1 MDHEIGDVL
10 LTAAQIA
17 ARVRRLGR
25 TLARAYRGREPVL
38 VAIMNGCVLFLA
50 DLVRTWPGPVD
61 LEFISA
67 ASYDG
72 TRPGRVR
79 LALPAGFASRV
90 AGRPVLVI
98 DDIFDTGATLATVC
112 KHLKAL
118 GPTEVRT
125 LVMFRKRRRA
135 SAARP
140 PALAKSG
147 RARGGPDW
155 VGFDIP
161 DRFVVGYGLD
171 YRGRYRNLPYV
182 ALLRQVLRPRRQ
194 TRNREC

>member
-1 MDHEIGDVL
+1 MDPQIGDVL
-10 LTAAQIA
+10 LTADEIA
-17 ARVRRLGR
+17 ARVRQLGR

-50 DLVRTWPGPVD
+50 DLVRRWPGPLD

-90 AGRPVLVI
+90 AGRAVLVI
-98 DDIFDTGATLATVC
+98 DDIYDTGSTLATVC
-112 KHLKAL
+112 RQLRTL

-135 SAARP
+135 PTARR
-140 PALAKSG
+140 PALARRR

-171 YRGRYRNLPYV
+171 YRGRYRNLPYL
-182 ALLRQVLRPRRQ
+182 ALLRQAP
-194 TRNREC
+194 

>member
-1 MDHEIGDVL
+1 MDHQIGEVL

-17 ARVRRLGR
+17 ARVRQIGC

-79 LALPAGFASRV
+79 LALPAGFESRV

-98 DDIFDTGATLATVC
+98 DDIYDTGATLATVC
-112 KHLKAL
+112 KQLKTF

-125 LVMFRKRRRA
+125 LVMFRKRPRAA
-135 SAARP
+135 SAGR
-140 PALAKSG
+140 PALAG
-147 RARGGPDW
+147 RHRARSGPDW

-171 YRGRYRNLPYV
+171 YCGRYRNLPYL
-182 ALLRQVLRPRRQ
+182 ALLRP
-194 TRNREC
+194 TP